1 MNRLA
6 IRISAVS
13 LGVAMTLTPCAFAKK
28 HKKQQK
34 AYDISQNAL
43 TNVKSEQPDKILYDK
58 AMVAMK
64 KGHYDVARLQLQALL
79 NTYSDSEYAMRA
91 KMAVGDSWFKE
102 GGSAALA
109 QAELEYKDFIT
120 FFPNSPEAAEAQM
133 KIGDIYF
140 MQMEKPDRDPQNTIN
155 AEREYRTMLEQ
166 FPDSP
171 LAPQAKQKLR
181 DVQEVLAQRQFEI
194 GEYYSSQENWAAS
207 IARLQTVADAYPLF
221 SKSDQ
226 TLISIG
232 DAYAN
237 WASYVARYKIPERAK
252 EELEAYYDERA
263 AAAWDR
269 VCTQYPL
276 SPHVEDAKD
285 RLIAMGQ
292 PVPEPTAAALA
303 ENQAEEDSR
312 VNVKLGTKTL
322 ALLGHGPSTIH
333 AARVGEP
340 SLSTPTPVIPKD
352 LNEQAKVAFVDA
364 MNGKP
369 IPRLTLP
376 GQTAPAQNAATPA
389 PAPGSEGGAVQTLQ
403 FGEVPTTNSAPG
415 NSVSVQVTGEGE
427 SGGSG
432 TGAPSGSTTPPT
444 SAPASTPLVAPVG
457 PANNNQ
463 ALPPVDQPTQAPTQI
478 NEIPPGTAQQ
488 TPTTPPAQA
497 NGKKNPKPKYYK
509 KQESSSK
516 HKKKKGLEKVNPF

>member
-1 MNRLA
+1 M
-6 IRISAVS
+6 
-13 LGVAMTLTPCAFAKK
+13 
-28 HKKQQK
+28 
-34 AYDISQNAL
+34 
-43 TNVKSEQPDKILYDK
+43 
-58 AMVAMK
+58 
-64 KGHYDVARLQLQALL
+64 
-79 NTYSDSEYAMRA
+79 
-91 KMAVGDSWFKE
+91 
-102 GGSAALA
+102 
-109 QAELEYKDFIT
+109 
-120 FFPNSPEAAEAQM
+120 
-133 KIGDIYF
+133 
-140 MQMEKPDRDPQNTIN
+140 
-155 AEREYRTMLEQ
+155 
-166 FPDSP
+166 
-171 LAPQAKQKLR
+171 
-181 DVQEVLAQRQFEI
+181 
-194 GEYYSSQENWAAS
+194 
-207 IARLQTVADAYPLF
+207 ADAYPLF
-221 SKSDQ
+221 SHSDL

-444 SAPASTPLVAPVG
+444 QRAGQHAAGGAGGTSEQQPGAASGRPTDAGSDADQRNSTGNCAADAGRLRRRRPTARRIRSRSTTRAGILE
-457 PANNNQ
+457 Q
-463 ALPPVDQPTQAPTQI
+463 A
-478 NEIPPGTAQQ
+478 
-488 TPTTPPAQA
+488 
-497 NGKKNPKPKYYK
+497 
-509 KQESSSK
+509 QEEEGAGEGQSVLGS
-516 HKKKKGLEKVNPF
+516 